1 MRIKN
6 NAATYLSMAALPLF
20 LFGCGGEPTMSYSK
34 DVQPI
39 VQANCAECHTGKG
52 MGIEKSGLDMST
64 YEGLMKGTKFG
75 PVIVPGNSVSST
87 LVLLI
92 QGKADPSISM
102 PHGTK
107 GSLSEADIQTMVTWI
122 DQGAKDN

>member
-1 MRIKN
+1 MRIMKK
-6 NAATYLSMAALPLF
+6 AATYLSMAALPLF
-20 LFGCGGEPTMSYSK
+20 LIGCGGEPTMSYSK

-39 VQANCAECHTGKG
+39 VQANCAECHTGNG
-52 MGIEKSGLDMST
+52 AGIQKSGLDMSS
-64 YEGLMKGTKFG
+64 YDALMKGTKFG

-102 PHGTK
+102 PHGSK
-107 GSLSEADIQTMVTWI
+107 GSLSEADINTVVTWI
-122 DQGAKDN
+122 DQGAKNN

>member
-1 MRIKN
+1 MRTKKHT
-6 NAATYLSMAALPLF
+6 ATYLGMAALPLF
-20 LFGCGGEPTMSYSK
+20 LSGCGGEPTVSYSR

-39 VQANCAECHTGKG
+39 IQANCAECHTGDG
-52 MGIEKSGLDMST
+52 VGLQKSGLDMST

-75 PVIVPGNSVSST
+75 PVIEAGKSVNST
-87 LVLLI
+87 LILLI

-102 PHGTK
+102 PHGSK
-107 GSLSEADIQTMVTWI
+107 GSLSEADINTMVTWV

>member
-1 MRIKN
+1 MRTKK

-20 LFGCGGEPTMSYSK
+20 LFGCGGEPTVSYSK

-39 VQANCAECHTGKG
+39 VQANCADCHTGDG
-52 MGIEKSGLDMST
+52 AGIQTSGLDMST

-92 QGKADPSISM
+92 QGKADPSIAM
-102 PHGTK
+102 PHGKK
-107 GSLSEADIQTMVTWI
+107 GSLSEAEVQTIVTWV
-122 DQGAKDN
+122 DQGAEEN

>member
-1 MRIKN
+1 MRTKR

-20 LFGCGGEPTMSYSK
+20 LFGCGGEPTVSYSK

-39 VQANCAECHTGKG
+39 VQANCAECHTGEG
-52 MGIEKSGLDMST
+52 AGIQTSGLDMSS

-87 LVLLI
+87 LILLI

-102 PHGTK
+102 PHGAK
-107 GSLSEADIQTMVTWI
+107 GALNEADISTMVTWV